1 MYTRSSMCGGG
12 KEEIFLEGILS
23 KRGLKELIEL
33 NLGKRNKKTFQGR
46 NYQKLKFGKPH
57 DKEP

>member
-1 MYTRSSMCGGG
+1 MCGGG